1 MWFFFFFFFYFWPF
15 FAVFCLFSFFM
26 MWYFVQLTVM
36 FRMLGWVLCTA
47 KNLQWF
53 CQSLDCCELL
63 KKANL
68 QDQRYPATFSWILLS
83 NLTNSATFQLRVN
96 LHNQRWYISPCNF
109 FSAIIVL
116 FSDLIA
122 LFGLKGQFDSPKRW
136 IRFSKGELKI
146 GY

>member
-36 FRMLGWVLCTA
+36 FHMLGWVLCTA

-68 QDQRYPATFSWILLS
+68 QDQRYLATFSWMLLS

-96 LHNQRWYISPCNF
+96 LHNQRWYISPCIHECINNYIYC
-109 FSAIIVL
+109 SKVIHSKIVIL
-116 FSDLIA
+116 LDSILIVYIFNI
-122 LFGLKGQFDSPKRW
+122 L
-136 IRFSKGELKI
+136 
-146 GY
+146 